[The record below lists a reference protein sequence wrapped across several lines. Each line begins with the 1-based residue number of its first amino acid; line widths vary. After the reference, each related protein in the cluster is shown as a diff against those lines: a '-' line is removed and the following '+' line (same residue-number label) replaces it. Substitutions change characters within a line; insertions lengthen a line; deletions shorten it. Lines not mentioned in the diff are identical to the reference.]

1 MLSLILL
8 VAAFL
13 CCLGA
18 AFWYP
23 GRCPAY
29 RVHLGWLGMALYFL
43 SLLLTRG
50 IR

>member
-1 MLSLILL
+1 MGSMILL

-23 GRCPAY
+23 AGNPSPY
-29 RVHLGWLGMALYFL
+29 RPHLGWLGMAAYFL
-43 SLLLTRG
+43 SLLVAGHR
-50 IR
+50 